1 MPHSRSCADQPRDRS
16 TISGGRRSA
25 PSAPAAPG
33 VRLHGDGAAAGQ
45 QSPGSTGTAE
55 SRSTL
60 FDRAGLQL
68 PPQTRSSKSTSGFE
82 LPRELARLLLSSTHL
97 LALLRASMRASAGAI
112 SIDWLRRRRHRES
125 APAFAAAARLN
136 RARTGDLRLPQP
148 PCPSHSAVN
157 ESCYALT
164 YYCNYRL
171 Q

>member
-45 QSPGSTGTAE
+45 HSPGSTGTAE
-55 SRSTL
+55 GRSTL
-60 FDRAGLQL
+60 LDRAGRQL
-68 PPQTRSSKSTSGFE
+68 PPQTRSSKSTTGFDSSLRGTSGFE
-82 LPRELARLLLSSTHL
+82 LPRELP
-97 LALLRASMRASAGAI
+97 LLRASMRASAGAI
-112 SIDWLRRRRHRES
+112 STDWLRRRRRRVS
-125 APAFAAAARLN
+125 APALAAAARLN